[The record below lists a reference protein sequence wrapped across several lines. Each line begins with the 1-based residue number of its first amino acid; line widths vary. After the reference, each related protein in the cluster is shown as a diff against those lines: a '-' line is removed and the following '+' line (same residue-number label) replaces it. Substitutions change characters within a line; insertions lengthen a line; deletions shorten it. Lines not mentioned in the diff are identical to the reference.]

1 MIQLPAVPPPLF
13 PPPELIPLAIQA
25 FLAGLLVALALLSV
39 LANRALG
46 DRALRTAGYFGLTVA
61 VAWTAFSGLGNVLLP
76 DAMDPWT
83 HRASLVLGAL
93 SLALW
98 SRVEADLLA
107 DSSAARRL
115 APFQRTWG
123 IAALVIGLLALVPWG
138 PAHDLSELVLGLLAP
153 TLAGLMLLAG
163 LRARREGLAAASPVL
178 VVTLALLVCCV
189 SLWLKTAG
197 WLGSSVSLATLQVA
211 LAILAATLGWAMLDR
226 MTALRRATDA
236 AQLAAAEQQAETLE
250 ALVAARNAELSTRL
264 AELDEAR
271 QATEVANSSLQQ
283 ALIELEKA
291 ASTDKLTGAWNRRRF
306 EESILPEIA
315 LAHRLRRPVALIMFD
330 LDHFK
335 RVNDTYGHGVGDTV
349 LVDTAQII
357 RLHLRAS
364 DALIRWG
371 GEEFLVMAP
380 GTREDG
386 ALALAEKLRAAV
398 ATHTFPAAGQVTMSL
413 GVSEYGVGEGLTDWI
428 ERTDQALYLAKHQG
442 RNRVVAADPA
452 TQTQAAAQPE
462 HALLELTW
470 EDSYACGHPLI
481 DSQHERLF
489 RLAGSLLTAVTEEGP
504 ITEVSLRLETLLAH
518 TAHHFRDEE
527 AVLQKLAYPELETH
541 RIVHAALLTK
551 ARRIQRDVLTGQLD
565 FGQLITF
572 LAMDLVKGHIL
583 GEDRNYFDCLGP
595 TGAASA

>member
-1 MIQLPAVPPPLF
+1 MILLQGSPS
-13 PPPELIPLAIQA
+13 PELLTVAGQA
-25 FLAGLLVALALLSV
+25 FLAGLMVALGLLSV
-39 LANRALG
+39 LANRPLR
-46 DRALRTAGYFGLTVA
+46 DRALSSAGYFGLA
-61 VAWTAFSGLGNVLLP
+61 AAAAWVAFSGLANALLP
-76 DAMDPWT
+76 DALDPFT

-98 SRVEADLLA
+98 ARVEADLLA
-107 DSSAARRL
+107 ESPAARSL
-115 APFQRTWG
+115 APVQRATG
-123 IAALVIGLLALVPWG
+123 IAALAVALLALVPWVG
-138 PAHDLSELVLGLLAP
+138 AHDLAELVLGVLAP
-153 TLAGLMLLAG
+153 TLAGLTLLAS
-163 LRARREGLAAASPVL
+163 LRARQEGLASAKAVL
-178 VVTLALLVCCV
+178 VVTLALLVCCIT
-189 SLWLKTAG
+189 LWARTAG
-197 WLGSSVSLATLQVA
+197 WLGIAPSLVLLQGA
-211 LAILAATLGWAMLDR
+211 LAVLAATLGWAMLDR
-226 MTALRRATDA
+226 MTALRRAADVS
-236 AQLAAAEQQAETLE
+236 QLAAIELQAEQLE
-250 ALVAARNAELSTRL
+250 ALVAKRNTELSTRL

-271 QATEVANSSLQQ
+271 QDAEEANRGLQQ

-291 ASTDKLTGAWNRRRF
+291 ASTDRLTGAWNRRRF

-335 RVNDTYGHGVGDTV
+335 LVNDTFGHTVGDSV
-349 LVDTAQII
+349 LAETARII
-357 RLHLRAS
+357 RFHLRAS

-398 ATHTFPAAGQVTMSL
+398 ATTDYPGAGQVTMSL
-413 GVSEYGVGEGLTDWI
+413 GVSEYAIGEGLADWI

-442 RNRVVAADPA
+442 RNRVVAADPPLQSEGA
-452 TQTQAAAQPE
+452 PHPE

-470 EDSYACGHPLI
+470 EDGYACGHALI

-489 RLAGSLLTAVTEEGP
+489 RLAGSLLTAVTDGGP

-518 TAHHFRDEE
+518 TAQHFRDEE
-527 AVLQKLAYPELETH
+527 AVLRELDYPELETH
-541 RIVHAALLTK
+541 QIVHAALLTK

-565 FGQLITF
+565 FGQLLSF

-583 GEDRNYFDCLGP
+583 GEDRNYFGLLRGS
-595 TGAASA
+595 GKAST

>member
-1 MIQLPAVPPPLF
+1 MIQLPAPPL
-13 PPPELIPLAIQA
+13 PDLIPLAIQA
-25 FLAGLLVALALLSV
+25 FLAGLLLALALLSV

-46 DRALRTAGYFGLTVA
+46 DRALRSAGYFGLTVA
-61 VAWTAFSGLGNVLLP
+61 GAWVAFSGLANVLLP
-76 DAMDPWT
+76 DALDPLT

-98 SRVEADLLA
+98 ARVEADLLA
-107 DSSAARRL
+107 DSPSARRL
-115 APFQRTWG
+115 VPLQRATG
-123 IAALVIGLLALVPWG
+123 ISALSVALLALIPWAD
-138 PAHDLSELVLGLLAP
+138 AHNLAEVVLGVLAP
-153 TLAGLMLLAG
+153 TLAGLTLLAS
-163 LRARREGLAAASPVL
+163 LRARREGLTSAWAVL
-178 VVTLALLVCCV
+178 MVTLALLVCCIA
-189 SLWLKTAG
+189 LWAKTAG
-197 WLGSSVSLATLQVA
+197 LLGNTASLATVQAA
-211 LAILAATLGWAMLDR
+211 LVLLAATLGWAMLDR

-236 AQLAAAEQQAETLE
+236 AQLAAAERQAEELE
-250 ALVAARNAELSTRL
+250 GLVAARNAELSARL
-264 AELDEAR
+264 VELDEAR
-271 QATEVANSSLQQ
+271 QATEDANSSLQQ

-291 ASTDKLTGAWNRRRF
+291 ASTDRLTGAWNRRRF

-371 GEEFLVMAP
+371 GEEFLVMAA

-398 ATHTFPAAGQVTMSL
+398 ANHAFPAVGQVTMSL
-413 GVSEYGVGEGLTDWI
+413 GVSEYGVGEGLSDWI
-428 ERTDQALYLAKHQG
+428 ERTDQALYLAKNQG

-462 HALLELTW
+462 HTLLELTW
-470 EDSYACGHPLI
+470 EDGYACGHPLI

-504 ITEVSLRLETLLAH
+504 ITEVSLRMETLLAH
-518 TAHHFRDEE
+518 TAQHFRDEE
-527 AVLQKLAYPELETH
+527 AVLLGLGYPELETH

-551 ARRIQRDVLTGQLD
+551 ARRIQRDVLMGQLD
-565 FGQLITF
+565 FGQLLAF

-583 GEDRNYFDCLGP
+583 GEDRNYFELFAGN
-595 TGAASA
+595 

>member
-1 MIQLPAVPPPLF
+1 MIQLPAASPPD
-13 PPPELIPLAIQA
+13 LIPLAIQA

-46 DRALRTAGYFGLTVA
+46 DRALRSAGYFGLTVA
-61 VAWTAFSGLGNVLLP
+61 GAWVAFSGLANVLLP
-76 DAMDPWT
+76 DALDPLT
-83 HRASLVLGAL
+83 HRAALMLGAL

-98 SRVEADLLA
+98 ARVEADLLA
-107 DSSAARRL
+107 DSPEAHRL
-115 APFQRTWG
+115 APFQRGWG
-123 IAALVIGLLALVPWG
+123 IAAMAIALLALVPWG
-138 PAHDLSELVLGLLAP
+138 PAHDLAELVLGFLAP
-153 TLAGLMLLAG
+153 TLAGLTLLAG
-163 LRARREGLAAASPVL
+163 LRARREGLTSANAVL
-178 VVTLALLVCCV
+178 LVTLALLVCCV
-189 SLWLKTAG
+189 ALWLKTAG
-197 WLGSSVSLATLQVA
+197 WLGNAESLAILQVA
-211 LAILAATLGWAMLDR
+211 LGVLATTLGWAMLDR
-226 MTALRRATDA
+226 MTALRRATDV
-236 AQLAAAEQQAETLE
+236 AQLAAAERQAETLE
-250 ALVAARNAELSTRL
+250 VLVAARNAELSARL
-264 AELDEAR
+264 VELDEAR
-271 QATEVANSSLQQ
+271 QATEDANSSLEQ

-291 ASTDKLTGAWNRRRF
+291 ASTDRLTGAWNRRRF

-398 ATHTFPAAGQVTMSL
+398 ATHAFPAVGQVTMSL
-413 GVSEYGVGEGLTDWI
+413 GVSEYGVGEGLPDWI

-462 HALLELTW
+462 HTLLELTW
-470 EDSYACGHPLI
+470 EDGYACGHPLI

-518 TAHHFRDEE
+518 TAQHFREEE
-527 AVLQKLAYPELETH
+527 AVLLGLGYPELETH

-551 ARRIQRDVLTGQLD
+551 ARRIQRDVLMGQLD
-565 FGQLITF
+565 FGQLLAF

-595 TGAASA
+595 AGAGPA

>member
-1 MIQLPAVPPPLF
+1 MIQLPAPPL
-13 PPPELIPLAIQA
+13 PDLIPLAIQA
-25 FLAGLLVALALLSV
+25 FLAGLLLALALLSV

-46 DRALRTAGYFGLTVA
+46 DRALRSAGYFGLTVA
-61 VAWTAFSGLGNVLLP
+61 GAWVAFSGLANVLLP
-76 DAMDPWT
+76 DALDPLT

-98 SRVEADLLA
+98 ARVEADLLA
-107 DSSAARRL
+107 DSPSARRL
-115 APFQRTWG
+115 VPLQRATG
-123 IAALVIGLLALVPWG
+123 ISALSVALLALIPWAD
-138 PAHDLSELVLGLLAP
+138 AHNLAEVVLGVLAP
-153 TLAGLMLLAG
+153 TLAGLTLLAS
-163 LRARREGLAAASPVL
+163 LRARREGLTSAWAVL
-178 VVTLALLVCCV
+178 MVTLALLVCCIA
-189 SLWLKTAG
+189 LWAKTAG
-197 WLGSSVSLATLQVA
+197 LLGNTASLATVQAA
-211 LAILAATLGWAMLDR
+211 LVLLAATLGWAMLDR

-236 AQLAAAEQQAETLE
+236 AQLAAAERQAEELE
-250 ALVAARNAELSTRL
+250 GLVAARNAELSARL
-264 AELDEAR
+264 VELDEAR
-271 QATEVANSSLQQ
+271 QATEDANSSLQQ

-291 ASTDKLTGAWNRRRF
+291 ASTDRLTGAWNRRRF

-315 LAHRLRRPVALIMFD
+315 LAHRLRRPVALILFD

-371 GEEFLVMAP
+371 GEEFLVMAA

-398 ATHTFPAAGQVTMSL
+398 ANHAFPAVGQVTMSL
-413 GVSEYGVGEGLTDWI
+413 GVSEYGVGEGLSDWI
-428 ERTDQALYLAKHQG
+428 ERTDQALYLAKNQG

-462 HALLELTW
+462 HTLLELTW
-470 EDSYACGHPLI
+470 EDGYACGHPLI

-504 ITEVSLRLETLLAH
+504 ITEVSLRMETLLAH
-518 TAHHFRDEE
+518 TAQHFRDEE
-527 AVLQKLAYPELETH
+527 AVLLGLGYPELETH

-551 ARRIQRDVLTGQLD
+551 ARRIQRDVLMGQLD
-565 FGQLITF
+565 FGQLLAF

-583 GEDRNYFDCLGP
+583 GEDRNYFELFAGN
-595 TGAASA
+595 

>member
-1 MIQLPAVPPPLF
+1 MIQLPAPPL
-13 PPPELIPLAIQA
+13 PDLIPLAIQA
-25 FLAGLLVALALLSV
+25 FLAGLLLALALLSV

-46 DRALRTAGYFGLTVA
+46 DRALRSAGYFGLTVA
-61 VAWTAFSGLGNVLLP
+61 GAWVAFSGLANVLLP
-76 DAMDPWT
+76 DALDPLT

-98 SRVEADLLA
+98 ARVEADLLA
-107 DSSAARRL
+107 DSPSARRL
-115 APFQRTWG
+115 VPLQRATG
-123 IAALVIGLLALVPWG
+123 ISALSVALLALIPWAD
-138 PAHDLSELVLGLLAP
+138 AHNLAEVVLGVLAP
-153 TLAGLMLLAG
+153 TLAGLTLLAS
-163 LRARREGLAAASPVL
+163 LRARREGLTSAWAVL
-178 VVTLALLVCCV
+178 MVTLALLVCCIA
-189 SLWLKTAG
+189 LWAKTAG
-197 WLGSSVSLATLQVA
+197 LLGNTASLATVQAA
-211 LAILAATLGWAMLDR
+211 LVLLAATLGWAMLDR

-236 AQLAAAEQQAETLE
+236 AQLAAAERQAEELE
-250 ALVAARNAELSTRL
+250 GLVAARNAELSARL
-264 AELDEAR
+264 VELDEAR
-271 QATEVANSSLQQ
+271 QATEDANSSLQQ

-291 ASTDKLTGAWNRRRF
+291 ASTDRLTGAWNRRRF

-330 LDHFK
+330 LDHLK

-371 GEEFLVMAP
+371 GEEFLVMAA

-398 ATHTFPAAGQVTMSL
+398 ANHAFPAVGQVTMSL
-413 GVSEYGVGEGLTDWI
+413 GVSEYGVGEGLSDWI
-428 ERTDQALYLAKHQG
+428 ERTDQALYLAKNQG

-462 HALLELTW
+462 HTLLELTW
-470 EDSYACGHPLI
+470 EDGYACGHPLI

-504 ITEVSLRLETLLAH
+504 ITEVSLRMETLLAH
-518 TAHHFRDEE
+518 TAQHFRDEE
-527 AVLQKLAYPELETH
+527 AVLLGLGYPELETH

-551 ARRIQRDVLTGQLD
+551 ARRIQRDVLMGQLD
-565 FGQLITF
+565 FGQLLAF

-583 GEDRNYFDCLGP
+583 GEDRNYFELFAGN
-595 TGAASA
+595 

>member
-1 MIQLPAVPPPLF
+1 MIPLPAAPPPPL
-13 PPPELIPLAIQA
+13 PPPDLIHLAVQA

-46 DRALRTAGYFGLTVA
+46 DRALRSTGYFGLA
-61 VAWTAFSGLGNVLLP
+61 VAAAWVAFSGLANVLLP
-76 DAMDPWT
+76 DILDPWS
-83 HRASLVLGAL
+83 HRAALVLGAL

-98 SRVEADLLA
+98 ARVEADLLVA
-107 DSSAARRL
+107 STAARRL
-115 APFQRTWG
+115 APFQRMWG
-123 IAALVIGLLALVPWG
+123 ITALTIALLALVPWG
-138 PAHDLSELVLGLLAP
+138 PSHDLAELVLGLLAP
-153 TLAGLMLLAG
+153 TLAGLTLLAG
-163 LRARREGLAAASPVL
+163 LRARREGVASAWAVL
-178 VVTLALLVCCV
+178 VVTLALLVCCIA
-189 SLWLKTAG
+189 LWTRSAG
-197 WLGSSVSLATLQVA
+197 WLGSAASLAITQLA
-211 LAILAATLGWAMLDR
+211 LAVLAATLGWAMLDR
-226 MTALRRATDA
+226 MTALRRARDA
-236 AQLAAAEQQAETLE
+236 AQLAAAERQAEELE
-250 ALVAARNAELSTRL
+250 ALVAERNAELSTRL
-264 AELDEAR
+264 GELDEAR
-271 QATEVANSSLQQ
+271 QEAEDANRGLQQ

-291 ASTDKLTGAWNRRRF
+291 ASTDRLTGAWNRRRF

-335 RVNDTYGHGVGDTV
+335 RVNDTYGHGVGDSV
-349 LVDTAQII
+349 LVHTAQII

-398 ATHTFPAAGQVTMSL
+398 ATYDFPGAGPVTMSL
-413 GVSEYGVGEGLTDWI
+413 GVSEYAVGEGLPDWI

-442 RNRVVAADPA
+442 RNRVVAASPSENG
-452 TQTQAAAQPE
+452 QTAVQPE
-462 HALLELTW
+462 HSLLELTW

-489 RLAGSLLTAVTEEGP
+489 RLAEALLTAVTKEGP

-518 TAHHFRDEE
+518 TAQHFRDEE
-527 AVLQKLAYPELETH
+527 ALLRELDYPELETH
-541 RIVHAALLTK
+541 RVVHTALLTK
-551 ARRIQRDVLTGQLD
+551 ARRIQRDVLMGQLD
-565 FGQLITF
+565 FGQLIAF

-583 GEDRNYFDCLGP
+583 GEDRNYFELFAGN
-595 TGAASA
+595 

>member
-1 MIQLPAVPPPLF
+1 MIQLPAIPPSALV
-13 PPPELIPLAIQA
+13 PLAVQA

-46 DRALRTAGYFGLTVA
+46 DRALRSAGYFGLTVA
-61 VAWTAFSGLGNVLLP
+61 AAWVAFSGLANALLP
-76 DAMDPWT
+76 DALDPLT
-83 HRASLVLGAL
+83 HRASLMLGAL

-98 SRVEADLLA
+98 ARVEADLLA
-107 DSSAARRL
+107 DSPAARHL
-115 APFQRTWG
+115 APFQHATG
-123 IAALVIGLLALVPWG
+123 LTALTVALLALAPWR
-138 PAHDLSELVLGLLAP
+138 PAHDLAELVLGLLTP
-153 TLAGLMLLAG
+153 LLAGLTLLAG
-163 LRARREGLAAASPVL
+163 LRARREGLAAANAVL
-178 VVTLALLVCCV
+178 VVTLALLVCCAT
-189 SLWLKTAG
+189 LWLKTAG
-197 WLGSSVSLATLQVA
+197 WLGTAESLASLQVA
-211 LAILAATLGWAMLDR
+211 LVVLAATLGWSMLER

-236 AQLAAAEQQAETLE
+236 VLLAAAERQAEELE
-250 ALVAARNAELSTRL
+250 ALVAERNAELSIRL

-271 QATEVANSSLQQ
+271 QAAEDANLGLQQ
-283 ALIELEKA
+283 ALHELEKV
-291 ASTDKLTGAWNRRRF
+291 ASTDRLTGAWNRRRF

-335 RVNDTYGHGVGDTV
+335 RVNDTHGHGVGDMV
-349 LVDTAQII
+349 LVDTTQII

-398 ATHTFPAAGQVTMSL
+398 ATNAFPGVGQVTMSL
-413 GVSEYGVGEGLTDWI
+413 GVSEYGVGEGLADWI

-442 RNRVVAADPA
+442 RNRVVAADPPA
-452 TQTQAAAQPE
+452 QSQSAAQPE
-462 HALLELTW
+462 HPLLELTW
-470 EDSYACGHPLI
+470 EDGYACGHPLI

-489 RLAGSLLTAVTEEGP
+489 RLAGSLLSAVTEEGP

-518 TAHHFRDEE
+518 TAQHFRDEE
-527 AVLQKLAYPELETH
+527 TLLAELGYPELETH

-565 FGQLITF
+565 FGQLLAF

-583 GEDRNYFDCLGP
+583 GEDRNYFELFAGNSP
-595 TGAASA
+595 T

>member
-1 MIQLPAVPPPLF
+1 MIQVHATPSPDLVL
-13 PPPELIPLAIQA
+13 LAIQA

-39 LANRALG
+39 LANRALR
-46 DRALRTAGYFGLTVA
+46 DRALGSAGLFGLTVA
-61 VAWTAFSGLGNVLLP
+61 AAWVAFSGLANALLP
-76 DAMDPWT
+76 DALDPLT
-83 HRASLVLGAL
+83 HRASLMLGAL

-98 SRVEADLLA
+98 ARVEADLLA
-107 DSSAARRL
+107 DSPAARHL
-115 APFQRTWG
+115 APFQRATG
-123 IAALVIGLLALVPWG
+123 LTALTVALLALTPWR
-138 PAHDLSELVLGLLAP
+138 PAHDLAELVLGLLAP
-153 TLAGLMLLAG
+153 LLAGLTLLAG
-163 LRARREGLAAASPVL
+163 LRARREGLAAANAVL
-178 VVTLALLVCCV
+178 VVTLALLVCCAT
-189 SLWLKTAG
+189 LWLKTAG
-197 WLGSSVSLATLQVA
+197 WLGTAESLASLQVA
-211 LAILAATLGWAMLDR
+211 LVVLAATLGWTMLER

-236 AQLAAAEQQAETLE
+236 VLLAAAERQAEELE
-250 ALVAARNAELSTRL
+250 ALVAERNAELSTRL
-264 AELDEAR
+264 GELDQAR
-271 QATEVANSSLQQ
+271 LAAEDANLGLQQ
-283 ALIELEKA
+283 ALHELEKV
-291 ASTDKLTGAWNRRRF
+291 ASTDRLTGAWNRRRF

-335 RVNDTYGHGVGDTV
+335 RVNDTHGHGVGDMV
-349 LVDTAQII
+349 LVDTTQII

-398 ATHTFPAAGQVTMSL
+398 ATYAFPGVGQVTMSL
-413 GVSEYGVGEGLTDWI
+413 GVSEYGVGEGLSEWI

-442 RNRVVAADPA
+442 RNRVVAADPP
-452 TQTQAAAQPE
+452 TQSQAAAQPE

-470 EDSYACGHPLI
+470 EDGYACGHPLI

-489 RLAGSLLTAVTEEGP
+489 RLAGSLLTSVTQESP

-518 TAHHFRDEE
+518 TAEHFREEE
-527 AVLQKLAYPELETH
+527 ALLLELGYPELETH

-565 FGQLITF
+565 FGQLLSF

-583 GEDRNYFDCLGP
+583 GEDRNYFDLFGP
-595 TGAASA
+595 PGEPPA

>member
-1 MIQLPAVPPPLF
+1 MIQLPAPPL
-13 PPPELIPLAIQA
+13 PDLIPLAIQA
-25 FLAGLLVALALLSV
+25 FLAGLLLALALLSV

-46 DRALRTAGYFGLTVA
+46 DRALRSAGYFGLTVA
-61 VAWTAFSGLGNVLLP
+61 GAWVAFSGLANVLLP
-76 DAMDPWT
+76 DALDPLT

-98 SRVEADLLA
+98 ARVEADLLA
-107 DSSAARRL
+107 DSPSARRL
-115 APFQRTWG
+115 VPLQRATG
-123 IAALVIGLLALVPWG
+123 ISALSVALLALIPWAD
-138 PAHDLSELVLGLLAP
+138 AHNLAEVVLGVLAP
-153 TLAGLMLLAG
+153 TLAGLTLLAS
-163 LRARREGLAAASPVL
+163 LRARREGLTSAWAVL
-178 VVTLALLVCCV
+178 MVTLALLVCCIA
-189 SLWLKTAG
+189 LWAKTAG
-197 WLGSSVSLATLQVA
+197 LLGNTASLATVQAA
-211 LAILAATLGWAMLDR
+211 LVLLAATLGWAMLDR

-236 AQLAAAEQQAETLE
+236 AQLAAAERQAEELE
-250 ALVAARNAELSTRL
+250 GLVAARNAELSARL
-264 AELDEAR
+264 VELDEAR
-271 QATEVANSSLQQ
+271 QATEDANSSLQQ

-291 ASTDKLTGAWNRRRF
+291 ASTDRLTGAWNRRRF

-371 GEEFLVMAP
+371 GEEFLVMAA

-398 ATHTFPAAGQVTMSL
+398 ANHAFPAVGQVTMSL
-413 GVSEYGVGEGLTDWI
+413 GVSEYGVGEGLSDWI
-428 ERTDQALYLAKHQG
+428 ERTDQALYLAKNQG
-442 RNRVVAADPA
+442 RNRMVAADPA

-462 HALLELTW
+462 HTLLELTW
-470 EDSYACGHPLI
+470 EDGYACGHPLI

-504 ITEVSLRLETLLAH
+504 ITEVSLRMETLLAH
-518 TAHHFRDEE
+518 TAQHFRDEE
-527 AVLQKLAYPELETH
+527 AVLHGLGYPELETH

-551 ARRIQRDVLTGQLD
+551 ARRIQRDVLMGQLD
-565 FGQLITF
+565 FGQLLAF

-583 GEDRNYFDCLGP
+583 GEDRNYFELFAGN
-595 TGAASA
+595 